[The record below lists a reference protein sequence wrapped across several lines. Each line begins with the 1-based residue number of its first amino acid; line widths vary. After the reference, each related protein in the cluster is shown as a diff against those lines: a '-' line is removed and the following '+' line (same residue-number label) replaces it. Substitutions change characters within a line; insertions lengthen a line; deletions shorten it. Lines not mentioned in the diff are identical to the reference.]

1 MRKSERGICIEK
13 TWILTLKDGQHI
25 EVKHG
30 ESLQNVARNLF
41 GESYRTILSAQF
53 NGEIVDLNTPVDREG
68 KVVFFDFTHPE
79 GRRTYLRTLLFV
91 LSFAVHTLFP
101 GTRLKVLHSIGDGV
115 FCRLEEKEDLST
127 EDLEHIEQKMKEVI
141 MADLPLLRETTTWE
155 KANAIYEHQKRR
167 DVTQLLKYWRTPF
180 ITLYRLE
187 QFYDH
192 YQGPLCPSTG
202 YLGNFGFVLVP
213 PGFIL
218 QIPNPKE
225 PERLPPYAFR
235 PKLFYA
241 FQEASQWG
249 KILNIE
255 NLGELNRAIAR
266 GEGKEIIS
274 VAEALH
280 EKKIAQIAD
289 LITQRKGAVHLVLIA
304 GPSSSGKTT
313 FSRRLYTQLRV
324 NGWKPLTI
332 SLDDYFRS
340 RYDLQEE
347 ADNYEAPEA
356 LDLELFEQQIQALI
370 QGEEVEI
377 PRYNFITGS
386 REPKGQKSKLE
397 RDGII
402 LVEGLHALNP
412 RLTRHIPAEQKFKI
426 YVSAITQLNIDDHNR
441 ISTTD
446 CRLIR
451 RMVRDSQFRGSNAE
465 SVFATWRAVREGEE
479 KYIFP
484 YQEEADVMFNSSLIY
499 ELCVLRQY
507 AEPLLRAITPDNP
520 VYLEAY
526 RLYAFLNHFML
537 VNPSFVPS
545 NSILREFIG

>member
-1 MRKSERGICIEK
+1 VRSGE
-13 TWILTLKDGQHI
+13 TLKD
-25 EVKHG
+25 
-30 ESLQNVARNLF
+30 VAKKVF
-41 GESYRTILSAQF
+41 PESYLHILSAQF
-53 NGEIVDLNTPVDREG
+53 NGEVVDLNTPVERDGR
-68 KVVFFDFTHPE
+68 VVFFDFAHPE

-91 LSFAVHTLFP
+91 LSFVVHTLFP
-101 GTRLKVLHSIGDGV
+101 DVQLKVLHSIGDGV
-115 FCRLEEKEDLST
+115 FCRLEEKENLST
-127 EDLEHIEQKMKEVI
+127 EDLQNIEKKMKAI
-141 MADLPLLRETTTWE
+141 IAADLPLLRETMTWE
-155 KANAIYEHQKRR
+155 KAKLIYERQKRQ
-167 DVTQLLKYWRTPF
+167 DVTQLLKYWRTPL

-187 QFYDH
+187 KFYDH
-192 YQGPLCPSTG
+192 YHGPLCPSTA
-202 YLGNFGFVLVP
+202 YLKNFGFVLVP
-213 PGFIL
+213 PGFIV

-225 PERLPPYAFR
+225 PDHLPPYAFR
-235 PKLFYA
+235 PKLFYT

-249 KILNIE
+249 KILEIE
-255 NLGELNRAIAR
+255 NLGELNQAIAQ

-274 VAEALH
+274 IAEALH

-289 LITQRKGAVHLVLIA
+289 LITQRKGALRLVLIA

-313 FSRRLYTQLRV
+313 FTRRLYTQLRV

-340 RYDLQEE
+340 RYDFREE
-347 ADNYEAPEA
+347 TENYEKPEA
-356 LDLELFEQQIQALI
+356 LDLALFEEQIQALI
-370 QGEEVEI
+370 HGEEVEV

-386 REPKGQKSKLE
+386 REPEGKKSRLE

-412 RLTRHIPAEQKFKI
+412 RLTRHTPPEQKFKI
-426 YVSAITQLNIDDHNR
+426 YVSAITQLNLDNHNR

-446 CRLIR
+446 GRLIR

-465 SVFATWRAVREGEE
+465 SVFNTWSMVREGEE

-484 YQEEADVMFNSSLIY
+484 YQEEADIMFNSSLIY

-537 VNPSFVPS
+537 LNPSFVPS

>member
-1 MRKSERGICIEK
+1 LALQEGQTIRVRSGE
-13 TWILTLKDGQHI
+13 TLKD
-25 EVKHG
+25 
-30 ESLQNVARNLF
+30 VAKKVF
-41 GESYRTILSAQF
+41 PESYLHILSAQF
-53 NGEIVDLNTPVDREG
+53 NGEVVDLNTPVERDGR
-68 KVVFFDFTHPE
+68 VVFFDFAHPE

-91 LSFAVHTLFP
+91 LSFVVHTLFP
-101 GTRLKVLHSIGDGV
+101 DVQVKVLHSIGDGV
-115 FCRLEEKEDLST
+115 FCRLEEKENLST
-127 EDLEHIEQKMKEVI
+127 EDLQNIEQKMKAI
-141 MADLPLLRETTTWE
+141 IAADLPLLRETMTWE
-155 KANAIYEHQKRR
+155 KANLIYERQKRQ
-167 DVTQLLKYWRTPF
+167 DVTQLLKYWRTSL

-187 QFYDH
+187 KFYDH
-192 YQGPLCPSTG
+192 YHGPLCPSTG
-202 YLGNFGFVLVP
+202 YLKNFGFVLVP
-213 PGFIL
+213 PGFIV

-225 PERLPPYAFR
+225 PDHLPPYTFR
-235 PKLFYA
+235 PKLFYT

-249 KILNIE
+249 KILEIE
-255 NLGELNRAIAR
+255 NLGELNQAIAQ

-274 VAEALH
+274 IAEALH

-289 LITQRKGAVHLVLIA
+289 LITQRKGALRLVLIA

-313 FSRRLYTQLRV
+313 FARRLYTQLRV

-340 RYDLQEE
+340 RRDFREE
-347 ADNYEAPEA
+347 TENYEKPEA
-356 LDLELFEQQIQALI
+356 LDLALFEEQIQALI
-370 QGEEVEI
+370 QGEEVEV

-386 REPKGQKSKLE
+386 REPEGKKSRLE

-412 RLTRHIPAEQKFKI
+412 RLTRHIPLEQKFKI
-426 YVSAITQLNIDDHNR
+426 YVSAITQLNLDNHNR

-446 CRLIR
+446 GRLIR

-465 SVFATWRAVREGEE
+465 SVFNTWSMVREGEE

-484 YQEEADVMFNSSLIY
+484 YQEEADIMFNSSLIY

-537 VNPSFVPS
+537 LNPSFVPS

>member
-1 MRKSERGICIEK
+1 MIIIETNVFLITNEGQK
-13 TWILTLKDGQHI
+13 IEIQPGETLW
-25 EVKHG
+25 EAVKRTFP
-30 ESLQNVARNLF
+30 Q
-41 GESYRTILSAQF
+41 SYRDILSAQL
-53 NGEIVDLNTPVDREG
+53 NGEIVDLNTTVDREG
-68 KVVFFDFTHPE
+68 KVTFFNFFHPE

-91 LSFAVHTLFP
+91 LNFAVHTTFP
-101 GTRLKVLHSIGDGV
+101 EARVKVLHSIGDGV
-115 FCRLEEKEDLST
+115 FCQLEGKEDLT
-127 EDLEHIEQKMKEVI
+127 PEDLKHLEQKM
-141 MADLPLLRETTTWE
+141 RETIAHDAPLVQETMNWE
-155 KANAIYEHQKRR
+155 KGNAIYERQKRH
-167 DVTQLLKYWRTPF
+167 DVTRLLKYWRTPL

-187 QFYDH
+187 DFYDH
-192 YQGPLCPSTG
+192 YYGPLCPSTG

-213 PGFIL
+213 PGFIV
-218 QIPNPKE
+218 QIPDPKE
-225 PERLPPYAFR
+225 PERLPPYVFR
-235 PKLFYA
+235 PKLFHT
-241 FQEASQWG
+241 FQEAWQWG

-255 NLGELNRAIAR
+255 NLGELNQAIAR

-274 VAEALH
+274 IAEALH

-289 LITQRKGAVHLVLIA
+289 LITQRRGSVRLVLIS

-313 FSRRLYTQLRV
+313 FARRLYTQLRV
-324 NGWKPLTI
+324 NGWKPITI
-332 SLDDYFRS
+332 SLDDYFFS
-340 RYDLQEE
+340 RHDLKEE
-347 ADNYEAPEA
+347 PENYEKPEA
-356 LDLELFEQQIQALI
+356 LDLELFEQHIQALI
-370 QGEEVEI
+370 EGEEIEV

-386 REPKGQKSKLE
+386 RELKGKKSRVEKE
-397 RDGII
+397 GII

-412 RLTRHIPAEQKFKI
+412 KLTRNIPQEQKFKI
-426 YVSAITQLNIDDHNR
+426 YVSAITQLNLDDHNR

-446 CRLIR
+446 SRLIR
-451 RMVRDSQFRGSNAE
+451 RMVRNSQFRGSNAE
-465 SVFATWRAVREGEE
+465 NVFATWKTVREGEE

-537 VNPSFVPS
+537 LNPSLVPS

>member
-1 MRKSERGICIEK
+1 M
-13 TWILTLKDGQHI
+13 LKD
-25 EVKHG
+25 VVRK
-30 ESLQNVARNLF
+30 VF
-41 GESYRTILSAQF
+41 PESYFNIFSAQF
-53 NGEIVDLNTPVDREG
+53 NGEVVDLNTPVDREG
-68 KVVFFDFTHPE
+68 KVTFFDFAHPE
-79 GRRTYLRTLLFV
+79 GRRTYLRTLIFV
-91 LSFAVHTLFP
+91 LSFAFHILFP
-101 GTRLKVLHSIGDGV
+101 EVRVKVLHSIGDGV
-115 FCRLEEKEDLST
+115 FCQLEEKEDLST
-127 EDLEHIEQKMKEVI
+127 EDLQRIEQKMKDVI
-141 MADLPLLRETTTWE
+141 AADFQLLRETMTWE
-155 KANAIYEHQKRR
+155 KVKLIYERQKRS
-167 DVTQLLKYWRTPF
+167 DVVRLLEYWRTPL

-187 QFYDH
+187 EFYDH
-192 YQGPLCPSTG
+192 YHGPLCPSTG
-202 YLGNFGFVLVP
+202 YLKNFGFVLVP
-213 PGFIL
+213 PGFIV

-225 PERLPPYAFR
+225 PDHLPPYAFR
-235 PKLFYA
+235 PKLFHT

-249 KILNIE
+249 KILAIE
-255 NLGELNRAIAR
+255 NLGELNQAIAR

-274 VAEALH
+274 IAEALH

-289 LITQRKGAVHLVLIA
+289 LITQRRGAVKLVLIA

-313 FSRRLYTQLRV
+313 FARRLYTQLRV
-324 NGWKPLTI
+324 NGWRPLTI

-340 RYDLQEE
+340 RHDLKEE
-347 ADNYEAPEA
+347 IENYEEPEA
-356 LDLELFEQQIQALI
+356 LDLELFERQVQALI

-386 REPKGQKSKLE
+386 REPKGQKSKLP
-397 RDGII
+397 RDGVI

-412 RLTRHIPAEQKFKI
+412 RLARHIPEEQKFKI

-465 SVFATWRAVREGEE
+465 SVFATWGTVREGEE

-484 YQEEADVMFNSSLIY
+484 YQEEADIMFNSSLIY

-526 RLYAFLNHFML
+526 RLYSFLNHFML
-537 VNPSFVPS
+537 LNPSFVPS